1 MEKSLNIQ
9 QMVDMT
15 GLSAHTLRYYERIGL
30 LRNIERNAQGHRI
43 YAAQDVAWV
52 EFLLRLRDTGM
63 NIAGMQRFAELRS
76 QGDATAS
83 ERRQMLEQHELQLQ
97 QQLASL
103 QDHLHNIGDKIQ
115 YYRQLEQQSVRQT

>member
-1 MEKSLNIQ
+1 MEPSLNIQ
-9 QMVDMT
+9 EMADIT

-30 LRNIERNAQGHRI
+30 LRHVARNAQGYRI
-43 YAAQDVAWV
+43 YSTQDVAWV

-76 QGDATAS
+76 QGDVTAS
-83 ERRQMLEQHELQLQ
+83 ERRQMLEQHETQLQ

-115 YYRQLEQQSVRQT
+115 YYRQLEQQTTRQS

>member
-1 MEKSLNIQ
+1 
-9 QMVDMT
+9 MT

-30 LRNIERNAQGHRI
+30 LRNIERNAQGYRI

-76 QGDATAS
+76 QGDVTAS

-103 QDHLHNIGDKIQ
+103 QDHLHNIGDKIH
-115 YYRQLEQQSVRQT
+115 YYRQLEQQTMRQI